1 AWPLSGTNRR
11 RQATVAIL
19 GLLLVAMLASGQLWP
34 ARQLLGAIGIGAAVL
49 LAGAAARYG
58 ATRTIAVAG
67 LLLIVVGGYFWQRRY
82 LDRRYAFQP
91 GVSFLSHVWAGFRN
105 IHHARVG
112 LVGTY
117 GGFFSYPLYGLDD
130 SNRVQYVGRRGAHGS
145 FSPITTC
152 RDWRSALNAGHYEYV
167 VTTPARDPWK
177 PKQLSPSP
185 EGHWTATDPAAR
197 LVYSRRAQEQ
207 PIAVYAL
214 SGPLDPTAC

>member
-1 AWPLSGTNRR
+1 AYLITPESAAGPSGHPTGFAFNLRYAAPAATLCLTIAPLAWPLSGTNRR

-91 GVSFLSHVWAGFRN
+91 GVSFLSHVWAGFRH
-105 IHHARVG
+105 IPHARVG

-130 SNRVQYVGRRGAHGS
+130 SNRVQY
-145 FSPITTC
+145 
-152 RDWRSALNAGHYEYV
+152 
-167 VTTPARDPWK
+167 
-177 PKQLSPSP
+177 
-185 EGHWTATDPAAR
+185 
-197 LVYSRRAQEQ
+197 
-207 PIAVYAL
+207 
-214 SGPLDPTAC
+214 